1 MRRAAMLTF
10 IVACS
15 SCMSGFDPSNIV
27 SSVRVLATKIDK
39 SYAAPGDTVTLETL
53 AFDGRANSATA
64 TLPLKLVWFPILCTN
79 PANEAYYNCF
89 SNLGAAGTA
98 IGGTTTPQDT
108 DLTDLLPSG
117 PTYKVTLPSDII
129 AKHKPPQS
137 GENYGLAIV
146 FQMACAGRVKFVS
159 VDPESLSSQ
168 NAPIGCFDESGARLG
183 ADDYVM
189 SFTRIY
195 AFEKRT
201 NQNPPVEHL
210 VVDDQSAPFGFSI
223 NRCNEAKPE
232 NCPFAQIDTH
242 VPDGAQEVREGE
254 ADSEGKTRKEQV
266 WVTYYTTG
274 GRFDDDAKLL
284 FDVETGR
291 VPRSANKFRAPSQ
304 PGWYRL
310 WAVVHD
316 NRNGINWLEVPFE
329 VR

>member
-1 MRRAAMLTF
+1 MRRAAKLLF
-10 IVACS
+10 ILACGSCS
-15 SCMSGFDPSNIV
+15 SDFDPPNVV
-27 SSVRVLATKIDK
+27 SSVRVFATKLDRP
-39 SYAAPGDTVTLETL
+39 YAAPGDTVTLETL
-53 AFDGRANSATA
+53 AFDGRANATR
-64 TLPLKLVWFPILCTN
+64 PLKLVWFPILCTN

-89 SNLGAAGTA
+89 SDLTTSVAGGAGTA
-98 IGGTTTPQDT
+98 IPRDT

-129 AKHKPPQS
+129 TGHKPPRS

-159 VDPESLSSQ
+159 VDPDSLSSQ

-183 ADDYVM
+183 PDDYVIA
-189 SFTRIY
+189 FTRIY
-195 AFEKRT
+195 AFEKRV
-201 NQNPPVEHL
+201 NQNPSAGQL

-223 NRCNEAKPE
+223 SRCDEVKRE
-232 NCPFAQIDTH
+232 NCPFAQIDTRA
-242 VPDGAQEVREGE
+242 PDDAQEEREGE
-254 ADSEGKTRKEQV
+254 VDSEGKTRKEQV

-291 VPRSANKFRAPSQ
+291 VPNSANKFRAPSQ